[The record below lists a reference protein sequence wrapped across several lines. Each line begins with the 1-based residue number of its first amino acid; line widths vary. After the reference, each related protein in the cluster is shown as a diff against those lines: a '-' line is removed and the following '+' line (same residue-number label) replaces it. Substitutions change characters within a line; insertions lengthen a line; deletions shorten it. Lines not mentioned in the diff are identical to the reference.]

1 MTTLALRPDIIAFL
15 CDADFRRL
23 SNTDIW
29 THRDG
34 RPFSRE
40 EQARVFEATRAELE
54 EVRMQLT
61 RYRNHLQEAV
71 DAPETLQRFL
81 APFMQQLTEKN
92 LGNAVELMSKD
103 EYTEFERLLG
113 LIAKPARPFT
123 ASTF

>member
-1 MTTLALRPDIIAFL
+1 MTTPTPRPDIIALL
-15 CDADFRRL
+15 CSADFIRL

-40 EQARVFEATRAELE
+40 EQARVLEATRAERE
-54 EVRMQLT
+54 EVRMQHT
-61 RYRNHLQEAV
+61 RYRNYLQEAV

-113 LIAKPARPFT
+113 FVAEPVRPFT
-123 ASTF
+123 ANTF